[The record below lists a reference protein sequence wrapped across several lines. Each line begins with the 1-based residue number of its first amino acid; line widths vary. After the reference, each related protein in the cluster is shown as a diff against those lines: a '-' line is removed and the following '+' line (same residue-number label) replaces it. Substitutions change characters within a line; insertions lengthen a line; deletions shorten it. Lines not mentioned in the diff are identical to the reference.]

1 MDAETWFRVSQW
13 GKKTKKIHWRVAA
26 IAQTMGE
33 HALGNW
39 ERSPSAKQAKWAMEA
54 YRAARK
60 DGVLDKAES

>member
-33 HALGNW
+33 YALGNW